1 MAESTLTSTFGQDA
15 SRREVVP
22 VVFKWLTAFGVGQSD
37 QPGQWSP
44 FLAGPNGVV
53 YVQLAGG
60 ASAPTALETLELD
73 EQTYT
78 PGSDDL
84 GLLAIGLTWGWD
96 DDNGE
101 YTRIHCIREPIPWNE
116 RALATAASLYRY
128 DFETGLFDRYTG
140 NSRDQILG
148 SAART
153 TETTSD
159 EQTNLNHRAAHFI
172 VDVTAIVATPSITV
186 NIEAQDT
193 ASSVWYPI
201 LISAAITATGTT
213 VLKVGPGYTPVA
225 NLTANDSLP
234 YRWRVR
240 VEHADADSIT
250 YSVGVNLFVQ

>member
-1 MAESTLTSTFGQDA
+1 MADILDNDVGQDVA
-15 SRREVVP
+15 RAQAMP
-22 VVFKWLTAFGVGQSD
+22 VLFRWLTNFGIGNDS

-44 FLAGPNGVV
+44 FLAGPNGALF
-53 YVQLAGG
+53 VQFAAGDTLT
-60 ASAPTALETLELD
+60 PLETLDLD
-73 EQTYT
+73 EESYN
-78 PGSDDL
+78 PGSDD
-84 GLLAIGLTWGWD
+84 IGLIGVSLTFGWD
-96 DDNGE
+96 DDNEE
-101 YTRIHCIREPIPWNE
+101 YTRVHVIREPTSWNE

-153 TETTSD
+153 AETTSND
-159 EQTNLNHRAAHFI
+159 QTNLNHRGLHLI

-193 ASSVWYPI
+193 VSSVWYPI
-201 LISAAITATGTT
+201 LISSAITAVGTT

-225 NLTANDSLP
+225 NLTANDNLP

-250 YSVGVNLFVQ
+250 YSVGANLFTQ